1 MGESEDRQG
10 CEGAALGNRRV
21 GWGGME
27 GGSSGQGLQDSGL
40 L

>member
-1 MGESEDRQG
+1 MGESEDL
-10 CEGAALGNRRV
+10 GAVRVRRWETE